1 MMEGRYITL
10 SRFTKGIQKN
20 ELIVWLFGD
29 QETLIAQMT
38 GGSRKTFDGPDG
50 RFRGRLKLDRSTGDL
65 TIRRMKYEHSG
76 HYKLQISCSSQGTY
90 YKTFKVVTNGMFGPK
105 TVSVMEGEY
114 LRLYSEI
121 LIERGEQVQWSCEG
135 KPLATGMNG
144 DFKKTSYSDDE
155 RFRDR
160 LELFHLTGDL
170 IFRNVRTSD
179 TGVYQLQIS
188 SIKKR
193 NINREYTQVFQ
204 YNNTYLTFRN
214 LLSV

>member
-1 MMEGRYITL
+1 MEGRYITL

-38 GGSRKTFDGPDG
+38 GGSRKTFDGPDR
-50 RFRGRLKLDRSTGDL
+50 RFRGRLKLDRRTGDL

-90 YKTFKVVTNGMFGPK
+90 YKTFKVVTN
-105 TVSVMEGEY
+105 
-114 LRLYSEI
+114 
-121 LIERGEQVQWSCEG
+121 ERGEQVQWSCEG

-144 DFKKTSYSDDE
+144 DFKKTSYGDDE

-160 LELFHLTGDL
+160 LELVHLTGDL

-193 NINREYTQVFQ
+193 NINREYT
-204 YNNTYLTFRN
+204 LTVLGNRVN
-214 LLSV
+214 ESETAEMPLLSKEDVDGVNEQLMMSVV